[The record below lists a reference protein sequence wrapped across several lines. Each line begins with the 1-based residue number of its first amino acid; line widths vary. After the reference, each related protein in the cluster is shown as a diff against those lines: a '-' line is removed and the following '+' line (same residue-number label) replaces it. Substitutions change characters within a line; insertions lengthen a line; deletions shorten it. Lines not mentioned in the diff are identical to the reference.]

1 MNVELS
7 HTRPESIDG
16 HIALFAR
23 SFPGAAHF
31 GADYLR
37 WLYFENPTGAVVG
50 VDAWVEG
57 RLAATY
63 VTIPARLRVD
73 GQVTKGL
80 LSLNTATDPDFQGK
94 GLFTRLAN
102 AVFERAT
109 SEGFS
114 CVYGIANA
122 NSTPGFTRKLG
133 FDLVEPLRAA
143 VGLGHGYCADLT
155 AAHQESRLARE
166 WNQEELA
173 WRLRN
178 PANRVRAH
186 CVADSIT
193 EFRARTSYPVLEATA
208 ALPGSLA
215 PARRP
220 HLTPAVYIGAVPARF
235 ARRGAFVDIPS
246 KLRPSPLNL
255 IFRALTGTTRVGR
268 GEATITFLDFDA
280 F

>member
-1 MNVELS
+1 MNVELN
-7 HTRPESIDG
+7 HTRPESIEG

-23 SFPGAAHF
+23 AFPGAAHF
-31 GADYLR
+31 RADYLR
-37 WLYFENPTGAVVG
+37 WLYFENPAGAVVG
-50 VDAWVEG
+50 VDAQAEG

-63 VTIPARLRVD
+63 VTIPARLKVD
-73 GQVTKGL
+73 GQLTRGL

-109 SEGFS
+109 AEGFS

-143 VGLGHGYCADLT
+143 IGLGHGYCADLA
-155 AAHQESRLARE
+155 AAHHEARLARE
-166 WNQEELA
+166 WNPEELA

-186 CVADSIT
+186 AVAADVT
-193 EFRARTSYPVLEATA
+193 EFRAPTPYPLLEATA
-208 ALPGSLA
+208 ALPGTFA
-215 PARRP
+215 PARRA
-220 HLTPAVYIGAVPARF
+220 HLTPAVYLGTVPARV

-246 KLRPSPLNL
+246 RLRPSPLNL
-255 IFRALTGTTRVGR
+255 IFRSLVGTSRIAR
-268 GEATITFLDFDA
+268 GEATISFLDFDA